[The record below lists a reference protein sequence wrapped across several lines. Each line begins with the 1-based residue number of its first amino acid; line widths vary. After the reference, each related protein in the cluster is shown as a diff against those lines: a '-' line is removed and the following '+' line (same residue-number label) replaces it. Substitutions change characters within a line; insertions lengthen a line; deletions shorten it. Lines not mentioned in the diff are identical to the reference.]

1 MINSKPRLTDI
12 IEELSTLLS
21 FKEFGIVNMILS
33 RVIKNLPTMPS
44 EKIIAYIRTT
54 FAAKDDLPGWYTL
67 VTSAKEEFKNRKIDF
82 EKLLQGLI

>member
-1 MINSKPRLTDI
+1 
-12 IEELSTLLS
+12 
-21 FKEFGIVNMILS
+21 
-33 RVIKNLPTMPS
+33 MPS